1 MSDETM
7 RWPAGGDELL
17 DVDEDLAVALTAQGE
32 PGVRALGLL
41 RDARRILVGTGLER
55 PDEIT
60 ESCLRGPAD
69 ALLSLAGRPGR
80 ARGLEVRGCRPA
92 GRRPHLPDCRRRR
105 PGRTGRRRARGK
117 HAVCRRC
124 RPGCRAPHTGRPVG
138 PHVRRRAAG
147 VEEARERMRATAEVL
162 RGQLVRPGGY
172 HRGRAAGIAERLMG
186 VKLGAAQEEA
196 LGVWGEMNGKTSG
209 TLHGAAAEVGRAA
222 RLYAEVLAAA
232 RELLVPL
239 PGRAARVLEL
249 TALIR
254 PGSEHVL
261 ELARWADPRAT
272 AFFFRSRPASA
283 WLALLQEHAPHLL
296 LPDGPAGGAWPA
308 AAFLEHLAATD
319 PQATGAWLA
328 EHAETVAA
336 AGRPALNVL
345 LGLASRDTSV
355 IPPALVRTLL
365 ARQAAAHPAR
375 EPAGWQEGQ
384 TLRLAAEWAVADSKG
399 SNPSCSITR

>member
-1 MSDETM
+1 MS
-7 RWPAGGDELL
+7 
-17 DVDEDLAVALTAQGE
+17 AVG
-32 PGVRALGLL
+32 
-41 RDARRILVGTGLER
+41 
-55 PDEIT
+55 
-60 ESCLRGPAD
+60 
-69 ALLSLAGRPGR
+69 
-80 ARGLEVRGCRPA
+80 
-92 GRRPHLPDCRRRR
+92 
-105 PGRTGRRRARGK
+105 
-117 HAVCRRC
+117 
-124 RPGCRAPHTGRPVG
+124 
-138 PHVRRRAAG
+138 AAG
-147 VEEARERMRATAEVL
+147 VEEAWERVRATAEVL

-254 PGSEHVL
+254 PGPEHVL

-319 PQATGAWLA
+319 PQTTGAWLA

-355 IPPALVRTLL
+355 IPPALVRTVL

-384 TLRLAAEWAVADSKG
+384 TLRLAAE
-399 SNPSCSITR
+399 